1 MFTVE
6 PDEIKDFTG
15 EQLVALLRRLLYAEA
30 RKAGVPLRGVE
41 VPLQITVADGGQDGS
56 ISWKGG
62 NASTDYLPGRD
73 IVFQCKAKDSGDAQW
88 KREVWTKPTQPPR
101 IKGKELSDAV
111 KGALKRGG
119 AYIGITAK
127 ALVNPKPADRVKAI
141 REGIAAAGGDPDLL
155 SAIEVYEGNRLAAWA
170 SSHPAVA
177 VWVKQIN
184 ANIDLAGFSTL
195 DHWGKRTGIATPAFI
210 DSPERK
216 FSLGPNDADSIDFT
230 QLADRIADELDLPQ
244 TCARI
249 WGASG
254 IGKTRAL
261 YHALST
267 STGLLGGLTAANFIF
282 CDFLEVGDDL
292 WKVANQIVKERS
304 VAVLVVDGCPLAE
317 ARRLNDIARAEDSGL
332 RIITVGADGVD
343 HDDHCVM
350 VRPTQADR
358 STIRGILKAGLP
370 KAKGDELDYLA
381 EFCDGFPRIAV
392 LATETYEKRGIRKS
406 ADDVAQ
412 QILLAA
418 GADRETV
425 RALECLSLFERLS
438 PDENPD
444 AFDDIAETLVHM
456 KGELMYENLVIA
468 AGQHLVAR
476 NQGTMS
482 AKPRPIADFLAL
494 RRLDYL
500 RPSTIIG
507 FLGNA
512 ETHHRDAMLARWRYL
527 ARSRTLSDV
536 IHRLLRGSFADA
548 NIVNP
553 EIAPYLPAFVHV
565 EPDRMGTALYWVI
578 GHPSLDEVASITVTD
593 ELVEALRLL
602 ASRQD
607 SFAPAAQMVL
617 RLAAVAP
624 NEGSPPIVTLLR
636 QLFQVALA
644 GTQADDRRRRAALE
658 QALEEDDPRIRRAGV
673 VALSAMIKIHLS
685 RPDDFEQI
693 GAEPYRP
700 EWAPD
705 DHSTV
710 NAYFDWALLRLLD
723 LWRKDPALRT
733 TIEEQV
739 ASDMR
744 NLLVPD
750 LLPTLQAFI
759 EDVVAV
765 SGHWFGATNGIGD
778 WLYFDRPEKP
788 TEFSVAVRALFDT
801 TLPGD
806 PVDLMRL
813 HSRFWMS
820 DLRDPDKRYAED
832 HADPDYE
839 YSARRVQSLT
849 SEIAQDPDLL
859 GRAVRAMASEEMN
872 TPQVFAHALAAAVDD
887 PLGVFEQAV
896 AVLDASGSQA
906 GASFVGYL
914 LAALDQR
921 LQDQPEDVAALEAIA
936 KGSEVLTAN
945 PVHIMASLRITDERL
960 DAIADEVREGKVRPS
975 QSVVLSHG
983 RGLEQVTPAAL
994 GRFIDALVDRAD
1006 DGGAWAA
1013 LEILSMVTLGQKAI
1027 TDEIGELVKRVI
1039 LSPSIADGD
1048 DDGYASSADYNYD
1061 RMLKL
1066 LDASGAIDSDFGLA
1080 FAEQVVDACRT
1091 SGSRWGGRSDPMRV
1105 GLAVVVRRAPA
1116 EVWSVF
1122 ASFYEIATRVER
1134 ERLADVTSAT
1144 KRFAYDVSRTGPGA
1158 LFDVPLKMMLDW
1170 VAGDPDSRIAFLVS
1184 FFPIL
1189 EEKQGAFS
1197 WHPALQTLAKHYGRS
1212 KQFRDAL
1219 RLRIYPSSW
1228 GGSLNPH
1235 LTSFTAPLA
1244 TWAEDRILG
1253 DWANTMLDNITQSL
1267 ERDFYGR

>member
-1 MFTVE
+1 VE
-6 PDEIKDFTG
+6 S
-15 EQLVALLRRLLYAEA
+15 
-30 RKAGVPLRGVE
+30 RK
-41 VPLQITVADGGQDGS
+41 
-56 ISWKGG
+56 
-62 NASTDYLPGRD
+62 
-73 IVFQCKAKDSGDAQW
+73 
-88 KREVWTKPTQPPR
+88 
-101 IKGKELSDAV
+101 
-111 KGALKRGG
+111 
-119 AYIGITAK
+119 
-127 ALVNPKPADRVKAI
+127 
-141 REGIAAAGGDPDLL
+141 
-155 SAIEVYEGNRLAAWA
+155 
-170 SSHPAVA
+170 
-177 VWVKQIN
+177 
-184 ANIDLAGFSTL
+184 
-195 DHWGKRTGIATPAFI
+195 
-210 DSPERK
+210 
-216 FSLGPNDADSIDFT
+216 
-230 QLADRIADELDLPQ
+230 
-244 TCARI
+244 
-249 WGASG
+249 
-254 IGKTRAL
+254 
-261 YHALST
+261 
-267 STGLLGGLTAANFIF
+267 
-282 CDFLEVGDDL
+282 
-292 WKVANQIVKERS
+292 IVKDRS
-304 VAVLVVDGCPLAE
+304 AAVLVVDGCPLSD

-343 HDDHCVM
+343 HGDHCVM

-358 STIRGILKAGLP
+358 PTIRGILKAGLP
-370 KAKGDELDYLA
+370 KATGDELDYLA
-381 EFCDGFPRIAV
+381 DFCDGFPRIAV

-406 ADDVAQ
+406 ADDVAR

-438 PDENPD
+438 PDENPH

-456 KGELMYENLVIA
+456 KGELMYENLVIV

-512 ETHHRDAMLARWRYL
+512 ETHHRGAMLARWRYL

-548 NIVNP
+548 NIVSP
-553 EIAPYLPAFVHV
+553 EVAPYLPAFVHV
-565 EPDRMGTALYWVI
+565 EPDRMGAALYWVI
-578 GHPSLDEVASITVTD
+578 GHPSLDEVAGITVSD

-617 RLAAVAP
+617 RLAAAASS
-624 NEGSPPIVTLLR
+624 EGSPPIVTLLR

-673 VALSAMIKIHLS
+673 VALSAMIQIHLS
-685 RPDDFEQI
+685 RLDEFEQV
-693 GAEPYRP
+693 GAEPYQP

-723 LWRKDPALRT
+723 VWRKEPALRT
-733 TIEEQV
+733 TIEEHV

-750 LLPTLQAFI
+750 LLPTLQVFVG
-759 EDVVAV
+759 DVVAV

-778 WLYFDRPEKP
+778 WLYFDRPEQP
-788 TEFSVAVRALFDT
+788 TDFSVAVRTLFDST
-801 TLPGD
+801 MPAD
-806 PVDLMRL
+806 PVDLIRL

-839 YSARRVQSLT
+839 YSARRVQSLA

-872 TPQVFAHALAAAVDD
+872 TPQVFAHALAAAADD
-887 PLGVFEQAV
+887 PLGVFELAV
-896 AVLDASGSQA
+896 AVLDASGSRA
-906 GASFVGYL
+906 GASFVGSL
-914 LAALDQR
+914 LAALDRR

-936 KGSEVLTAN
+936 KGSEVLAAD
-945 PVHIMASLRITDERL
+945 PVHIIASLRITDERL
-960 DAIADEVREGKVRPS
+960 DAIAEDVREGKVRPG

-994 GRFIDALVDRAD
+994 GRFIAALVDRAE

-1013 LEILSMVTLGQKAI
+1013 LEILSMVTHGQKAI
-1027 TDEIGELVKRVI
+1027 TAEIAELVKRVI

-1048 DDGYASSADYNYD
+1048 DGYGSSAEYNHD

-1066 LDASGAIDSDFGLA
+1066 LDASGAIDSDFGRA
-1080 FAEQVVDACRT
+1080 FAQQVVDACRT
-1091 SGSRWGGRSDPMRV
+1091 SGTRRGGRSDPLRAGM
-1105 GLAVVVRRAPA
+1105 AVVVKRAPA

-1144 KRFAYDVSRTGPGA
+1144 KRFAYDVLRTGPGT
-1158 LFDVPLKMMLDW
+1158 LFEVPLKMMLEW
-1170 VAGDPDSRIAFLVS
+1170 GAGDPDNRIGFLVS
-1184 FFPIL
+1184 FFPVL
-1189 EEKQGAFS
+1189 EEKNGAFT
-1197 WHPALQTLAKHYGRS
+1197 WHPALQKLARLYGGS
-1212 KQFRDAL
+1212 KRFRDAL

-1235 LTSFTAPLA
+1235 LTSFVAPLSVW
-1244 TWAEDRILG
+1244 TEDRILG
-1253 DWANTMLDNITQSL
+1253 DWANTMLENVTQSL
-1267 ERDFYGR
+1267 GSDFYGR